1 MRMLVVDDEPL
12 VHRAVHMVLRREHEI
27 VDKMSAE
34 EALVDLEE
42 ELEQGKFDVVLL
54 DVKMPG
60 VPDGIDF
67 FRRLQQIDPEHAPA
81 VIFMTGDPNIAGA
94 LGETMRTRCLSK
106 PFAASELR
114 EALDELFFCA

>member
-34 EALVDLEE
+34 EALVDLEA

-67 FRRLQQIDPEHAPA
+67 FRRLQQIDPDFAPA
-81 VIFMTGDPNIAGA
+81 VIFMTGDPHIANV
-94 LGETMRTRCLSK
+94 LGETMRTRCLAK

-114 EALDELFFCA
+114 EALDELFA